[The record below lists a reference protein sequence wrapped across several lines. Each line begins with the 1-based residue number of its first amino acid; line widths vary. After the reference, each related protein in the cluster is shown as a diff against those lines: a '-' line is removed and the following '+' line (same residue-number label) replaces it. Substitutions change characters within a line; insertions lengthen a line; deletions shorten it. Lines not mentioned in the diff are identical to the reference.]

1 MGKGQSHGNIEGNW
15 RLLPEG
21 GRTWVDEPAITLADR
36 DPALTLLKV
45 GYRENRSALRIRA
58 ATWARNRPV
67 NGHERKISG
76 ASTHGHGAPL
86 TWSGGLAVPRQTPSP

>member
-1 MGKGQSHGNIEGNW
+1 MRGQK
-15 RLLPEG
+15 RLHVLILMRICTHL
-21 GRTWVDEPAITLADR
+21 GRLAGPIADR
-36 DPALTLLKV
+36 DPALTLLQV

-58 ATWARNRPV
+58 ATWARNHPV
-67 NGHERKISG
+67 NGRERKISG